1 MQQWHETN
9 NSSVGD
15 SMLMSGWV
23 PKATALTT
31 QEILAGKFKNI
42 DEVDEAM
49 LQHLTDIA
57 DAADK
62 ADKAA
67 TTKP

>member
-1 MQQWHETN
+1 
-9 NSSVGD
+9 
-15 SMLMSGWV
+15 MLMSGWV